1 MAAWLDV
8 VRAIED
14 RNESFLQE
22 KYDVLLGKLTSSSF
36 LRQGELYGAVGSKIT
51 PLNLHFI

>member
-36 LRQGELYGAVGSKIT
+36 LRLWRCWCSHTA
-51 PLNLHFI
+51 LD